1 MATTIDLAAI
11 VSAAAAAFLLS
22 ASILLLLKLWAVVS
36 SYVKFRQRFRGRILF
51 EAGEELRRQVRR
63 ADALCHRQTTVIL
76 VFAACFLT
84 ILVLGRR
91 DWWAGLPPTNWTV
104 LGLALTGAVA
114 YYLLSFFLT
123 IRRRL
128 HLAYLRD
135 ANIALSH
142 GLLHSIARGNRVFHS
157 VPVGGDV
164 IDNVVI
170 GANGVYAVT
179 VIAAPKRMAKT
190 VRLKK
195 GQLHFE
201 PGQNS
206 VSLAEHRKKIASL
219 VRELTP
225 VVGHPVKV
233 LSVIGVPGCQVLP
246 AGSDQDLVVNERSCV
261 MLVGWRVSD
270 AYLMDEEV
278 QKITEFLLGSCSRR
292 KKRRRGKDRWTGKND
307 RS

>member
-11 VSAAAAAFLLS
+11 VSAATVAFVLS
-22 ASILLLLKLWAVVS
+22 ALILLLLKIWAVAS
-36 SYVKFRQRFRGRILF
+36 SHVIFRQSFRGRILF

-63 ADALCHRQTTVIL
+63 TDALCYQQTTVML
-76 VFAACFLT
+76 VFATCFLT

-91 DWWAGLPPTNWTV
+91 DWWAGLPATNWTV
-104 LGLALTGAVA
+104 LGLTLVGAIA
-114 YYLLSFFLT
+114 YYLLRFFMT
-123 IRRRL
+123 VRRRL
-128 HLAYLRD
+128 HLAYIRD

-142 GLLHSIARGNRVFHS
+142 GLLHSISRGNRVFHS

-179 VIAAPKRMAKT
+179 VIAAPRRLAKT

-206 VSLAEHRKKIASL
+206 VSLAEHRKKIESL
-219 VRELTP
+219 ARELTP

-233 LSVIGVPGCQVLP
+233 LSVIGAPGCQVLP

-278 QKITEFLLGSCSRR
+278 QKITEFLLGSCNRR
-292 KKRRRGKDRWTGKND
+292 KKRRRSKDRRTGKNG
-307 RS
+307 RF